1 VFEFP
6 SEASSTIRARAANP
20 ARTEDERISR
30 NASDGR
36 HRLAARAGQ
45 PCWGIPPDR
54 PLRNPVSAGMNAE
67 LVTAT
72 AIVYSDLVSRS
83 AALNVLNIGT
93 EPWPRTDPDVVRF
106 FDALRR
112 GSLVARAYPTDL
124 TAARTLAATSPPIMR
139 ARPDSR
145 AAAALAIHS
154 ALIKVANG
162 CGAADGAPVLRRLA
176 PIAWRTTV
184 TSDGRRHDGSVGGL
198 AFHVAYAAG
207 SGWIEG
213 VLRRGG
219 TPLDPDISGQDRR

>member
-1 VFEFP
+1 
-6 SEASSTIRARAANP
+6 
-20 ARTEDERISR
+20 
-30 NASDGR
+30 
-36 HRLAARAGQ
+36 
-45 PCWGIPPDR
+45 
-54 PLRNPVSAGMNAE
+54 MNAE

-176 PIAWRTTV
+176 PIAWK
-184 TSDGRRHDGSVGGL
+184 RRHL
-198 AFHVAYAAG
+198 RRPPPRR
-207 SGWIEG
+207 
-213 VLRRGG
+213 LRRGPG
-219 TPLDPDISGQDRR
+219 LPRRLRGRQRLDRRTRRLLTSSTTADPATRRVGRSLDRPAPSPRALLHLTDHRRS